1 MTKKRNRNKKGARTK
16 AEAGKHEI
24 YKKEKRKQKD
34 AFEDFKEEVQ
44 WREGKE
50 NVYSVN

>member
-1 MTKKRNRNKKGARTK
+1 MEKRNEKEARSK
-16 AEAGKHEI
+16 AEERKHEI
-24 YKKEKRKQKD
+24 YKKGKRIQKD

>member
-1 MTKKRNRNKKGARTK
+1 M
-16 AEAGKHEI
+16 
-24 YKKEKRKQKD
+24 KKEPKPKQRKGNRGKGKWKD
-34 AFEDFKEEVQ
+34 PFEDFKEEVQ